1 MLHSL
6 AARLNR
12 LRDTSQ
18 IGEAITAELRGLIDY
33 HNCRVFQLQPDGE
46 TLMPVAFR
54 GELTEYQGETFEALL
69 TRVGQ
74 GITGHVA
81 ASGRSYYTPDAERDP
96 YAVTVAGTPEI
107 DESILAVPLRY
118 GECTTGV
125 IVLSKL
131 GLDQF
136 DQDDM
141 RLLEVLASHA
151 AVAIENARLLQAER
165 EATAKYRA
173 LVDFSPDAI
182 LVQVDG
188 RLVFA
193 NPAAA
198 QLLAAAHPEDLVGLD
213 ALDIIHPDDRGQAS
227 ERLRVLAEHRHA
239 VPTCQERFL
248 RLDSSVV
255 EVEVTGMPLTY
266 GGRPAGQLVAR
277 DITERRRAEE
287 ERAQAWKAKE
297 EAMRRLKALDTMKN
311 TFLEAVSHDLR
322 TPLTV
327 VLGNALTLVRDEVT
341 LSRAEERALMDRIVA
356 NARKLDRLLTDLLD
370 LDRLSRGVI
379 EARLQP
385 THLARLIR
393 RVVEECDSED
403 GHAVVVQA
411 EEVTAMV
418 DGPKIE
424 RIVDNLL
431 RNCLRH
437 TPPDTRISVRLTASP
452 EGALIA
458 VEDEGPGVPPELR
471 EEIFEPFRQGPSS
484 AAHSPGVGIGLSLV
498 ARFTELHGGHAWVEE
513 REGGGASFRVF
524 LPTEPAPGL
533 TARPVEG

>member
-379 EARLQP
+379 EARRQP

-437 TPPDTRISVRLTASP
+437 TPPDTRIWVRLTASP

-498 ARFTELHGGHAWVEE
+498 ARFTELHSGHAWVEE

-533 TARPVEG
+533 AARPVEG

>member
-227 ERLRVLAEHRHA
+227 ERLRVLAEYRHA

-277 DITERRRAEE
+277 EITERRRAEE

-379 EARLQP
+379 EARRQP

-437 TPPDTRISVRLTASP
+437 TPPDTRIWVRLTASP

-498 ARFTELHGGHAWVEE
+498 ARFTELHSGHAWVEE

-533 TARPVEG
+533 AARPVEG

>member
-69 TRVGQ
+69 TRIGQ

-379 EARLQP
+379 EARRQP

-393 RVVEECDSED
+393 RVVVECDSED

-437 TPPDTRISVRLTASP
+437 TPPDTRIWVRLTASP

-533 TARPVEG
+533 AARPVEG